1 MDLAKAVAL
10 MLTNVG
16 SSEDYQGWDLIKN
29 PAVFH
34 VGIPTISGTGAEVSR
49 TTVLNGSKMKLG
61 INSDFTPFDQVILD
75 PELTE
80 GVLKNQWFYTGMDCF
95 IHCVESL
102 NGHFIN
108 DFSKSYGDM
117 AYALCKEV
125 FLGDLEE
132 HDMQNKLMM
141 ASWHGGMSIAYSQ
154 VGVAHALSYGLSFVL
169 GVRHGIG
176 NCIVFNQLEGFYPK
190 DVPIF
195 RAMMTK
201 HKIVLPMGICKNLS
215 EVQLDRMI
223 EIALQLEPLWANAIG
238 KNWKKTIDKSMLKAL
253 YKKM

>member
-125 FLGDLEE
+125 FLGNLEE

-201 HKIVLPMGICKNLS
+201 HKIVLPMGVCKNLS

-238 KNWKKTIDKSMLKAL
+238 NNWKKTIDKSMLKAL